1 MNNGAVERAI
11 WCHSPARYDVL
22 CDDSEDLKDIK
33 NPPMGTKAYII
44 HEKRIVIADSSGKSC
59 DM

>member
-1 MNNGAVERAI
+1 MVSLASPIRCIGAMTG
-11 WCHSPARYDVL
+11 
-22 CDDSEDLKDIK
+22 EDLKDIK

-44 HEKRIVIADSSGKSC
+44 HEKRIVIADSSGKFC

>member
-1 MNNGAVERAI
+1 MMQLSEQYGVTRQPDTMY
-11 WCHSPARYDVL
+11 W

-44 HEKRIVIADSSGKSC
+44 HEKRIVIADSSGKFC

>member
-1 MNNGAVERAI
+1 MVQLSEQYGVTRQPDTMY
-11 WCHSPARYDVL
+11 W

-44 HEKRIVIADSSGKSC
+44 H
-59 DM
+59 